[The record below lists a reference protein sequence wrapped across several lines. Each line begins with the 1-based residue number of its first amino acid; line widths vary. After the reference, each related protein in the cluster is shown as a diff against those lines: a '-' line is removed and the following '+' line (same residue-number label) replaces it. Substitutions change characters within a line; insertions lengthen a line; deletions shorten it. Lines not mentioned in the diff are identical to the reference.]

1 MRDMNEAEI
10 FIHNELSNDEVAFRR
25 WIGIKILGLVN
36 QQDDILK
43 EMRCLNDN
51 YNKVNTKVNNFTYRV
66 VAVASAFSLAFGFIG
81 TYISKALHLE

>member
-51 YNKVNTKVNNFTYRV
+51 YNKVNTKVNNFTFRV

-81 TYISKALHLE
+81 TYISRALNI

>member
-36 QQDDILK
+36 QQDDILT
-43 EMRCLNDN
+43 ELRGLNDN

-66 VAVASAFSLAFGFIG
+66 VAVASAFSLAFGFVG
-81 TYISKALHLE
+81 TYVTKVLHLE

>member
-1 MRDMNEAEI
+1 MREMNEAEI

-25 WIGIKILGLVN
+25 WIGIKILGLVT
-36 QQDDILK
+36 QQNDILT
-43 EMRCLNDN
+43 ELRGLNDN

-81 TYISKALHLE
+81 TYISRALNI